1 MGRKSREKKV
11 RTQVRRSET
20 APVVVTR
27 RPAGLR
33 KMSEVLVD
41 VAEPL
46 LRGLDLAADPANYEV
61 ALLLGAAL
69 WNASVPGSPLGAAA
83 EKQKVLAEIRKR
95 SPAADSDEVEHLCG
109 EVMERARDLYP
120 DEVRLIVGVQV
131 DWGSD
136 GRYHINVASA
146 RSS

>member
-1 MGRKSREKKV
+1 VGRKSREKKL
-11 RTQVRRSET
+11 RAQKRRSGT

-27 RPAGLR
+27 RPPGLR
-33 KMSEVLVD
+33 KMAEVLVD

-46 LRGLDLAADPANYEV
+46 VRDLDLAADPANYEA

-69 WNASVPGSPLGAAA
+69 WNASVPGSPVGGAA
-83 EKQKVLAEIRKR
+83 EKQKVLAEIWKR
-95 SPAADSDEVEHLCG
+95 SPAADAAEVERLCD

-120 DEVRLIVGVQV
+120 DEVRIIVGVQV

-146 RSS
+146 GSL